1 MSFDV
6 ERIRERFPGLSRM
19 VGGRPAVFAD
29 APGGTQVPTS
39 VAASMS
45 DYMLRYNANSG
56 GAFVTSEETDRVIVE
71 ARVAGADLLG
81 CRADEVVFGPNMTTL
96 CFALARALGRH
107 IGPDDSL
114 VVTMLDHDANV
125 APWLTM
131 AEDTGAAVSWAD
143 IDEADWT
150 LDLDSLDQAL
160 SRQPRI
166 VAFTLA
172 SNALGTITQAKE
184 IVARSRAAGAIVVA
198 DAVHLAQHRALD
210 VVDLGAD
217 VVFCSPYK
225 IFGPHMGMMYAR
237 KELLER
243 WSPYKVRPSS
253 DVAPDR
259 WETGT
264 SNHEAMAGF
273 AAAVDY
279 VAALG
284 GDDAATDRRERV
296 VSGFSAIERYEA
308 ELSRVFLEGCG
319 DLPEVRLFGL
329 AAGREERTP
338 TFAVRLGQL
347 HPAKLAEQLG
357 ERGIFVWDGNYYAL
371 AIMERLGLQD
381 DGGAVRIGFC
391 HYNTVA
397 EVERVV
403 DELRRLS

>member
-6 ERIRERFPGLSRM
+6 EQIRQRFPGLSRM

-29 APGGTQVPTS
+29 APGGTQMPAS
-39 VAASMS
+39 VAAAMT

-56 GAFVTSEETDRVIVE
+56 GAFVTSEETDRVIME
-71 ARVAGADLLG
+71 ARVAGGDLLG
-81 CRADEVVFGPNMTTL
+81 CRPDEVVFGPNMTTM
-96 CFALARALGRH
+96 CFALARALGRDF
-107 IGPDDSL
+107 GPDDSL

-125 APWLTM
+125 APWLSM
-131 AEDTGAAVSWAD
+131 AEDTGATVRWVD
-143 IDEADWT
+143 IDEGGWT
-150 LDLDSLDQAL
+150 LDLDSLDEAL
-160 SRQPRI
+160 SHRPRV

-184 IVARSRAAGAIVVA
+184 IVTRAKAAGAIVVA

-225 IFGPHMGMMYAR
+225 VFGPHMGVMYAR

-243 WSPYKVRPSS
+243 WSPYKVRPAS
-253 DVAPDR
+253 DAAPDR

-273 AAAVDY
+273 IAAVNY
-279 VAALG
+279 VAGLG
-284 GDDAATDRRERV
+284 GDDQVVDRRERIV
-296 VSGFSAIERYEA
+296 AGFSAIERHES
-308 ELSRVFLEGCG
+308 ELSRVFLHGCAE
-319 DLPEVRLFGL
+319 LPEIRLFGL
-329 AAGREERTP
+329 TAGRDERTP
-338 TFAVRLGQL
+338 TFAVRLGDL

-357 ERGIFVWDGNYYAL
+357 ESGIFVWDGNYYAL

-381 DGGAVRIGFC
+381 TGGAVRIGFC
-391 HYNTVA
+391 HYNTAA

-403 DELRRLS
+403 DGLRRLS